1 MREQSKLQVNSI
13 LIKEWMN
20 LLYLVLKFKI
30 THNQLL
36 YCIFKEYI
44 ISKKNAFKISS
55 IDDKKWKFIFN
66 HDNIPEI

>member
-1 MREQSKLQVNSI
+1 
-13 LIKEWMN
+13 MN

-55 IDDKKWKFIFN
+55 IDDKK
-66 HDNIPEI
+66 